1 MKLVDVKLSL
11 KSLRNVVEY
20 EEALKSALASSA
32 SGTYGGMLVDVYV
45 GVVSGSS
52 PEAVKL
58 GYEHV
63 RRKLRGPS
71 SAHVMALFATED
83 SDEEESSS
91 DEEVGLPSR
100 DDLLAHLNV
109 VQGCV
114 ALIAR
119 VAVLVPRP
127 ERTAVAR
134 AVQSRRSKMPRQ
146 LRAGVAGGASGLPS
160 MPGAAPLLPPLDAP
174 SVGKILGAE
183 AEGPARP
190 RQSPLAAPRARSCRA
205 RSRLS
210 DWLLRKRIT
219 CFEASVFPAPDSPQL
234 QHLLTIRPA
243 FNTQRQYM

>member
-1 MKLVDVKLSL
+1 MRGRSTDLQMEGAALAGAGQRDRPRKGGKRTKASKAQELFEEEVKRLVKLIDVKLTL
-11 KSLRNVVEY
+11 QGLRNVVEY

-119 VAVLVPRP
+119 VI
-127 ERTAVAR
+127 ERT
-134 AVQSRRSKMPRQ
+134 
-146 LRAGVAGGASGLPS
+146 
-160 MPGAAPLLPPLDAP
+160 
-174 SVGKILGAE
+174 
-183 AEGPARP
+183 
-190 RQSPLAAPRARSCRA
+190 
-205 RSRLS
+205 
-210 DWLLRKRIT
+210 T
-219 CFEASVFPAPDSPQL
+219 EASKRRMLLIPAKKKYAIWAPGYTVGSDFGEQA
-234 QHLLTIRPA
+234 RWA
-243 FNTQRQYM
+243 

>member
-1 MKLVDVKLSL
+1 MEGAALAGAGQRDRPRKGGKRTKASKAQELFEEEVKRLVKLIDVKLTL
-11 KSLRNVVEY
+11 QGLRNVVEY

-100 DDLLAHLNV
+100 DESRLNSSNGRNRRV
-109 VQGCV
+109 PTR
-114 ALIAR
+114 AR
-119 VAVLVPRP
+119 GATPRSGTP
-127 ERTAVAR
+127 
-134 AVQSRRSKMPRQ
+134 RSS
-146 LRAGVAGGASGLPS
+146 A
-160 MPGAAPLLPPLDAP
+160 LLPTE
-174 SVGKILGAE
+174 VGW
-183 AEGPARP
+183 RP
-190 RQSPLAAPRARSCRA
+190 GDKAHGGLKGRGCR
-205 RSRLS
+205 LE
-210 DWLLRKRIT
+210 I
-219 CFEASVFPAPDSPQL
+219 
-234 QHLLTIRPA
+234 
-243 FNTQRQYM
+243 

>member
-1 MKLVDVKLSL
+1 MEGAALAGAGQRDRPRKGGKRTKASKAQELFEEEVKRLVKLVDVKLSL
-11 KSLRNVVEY
+11 KSLRGVVEY

-52 PEAVKL
+52 PEAVNAEL

-119 VAVLVPRP
+119 VI
-127 ERTAVAR
+127 ERTT
-134 AVQSRRSKMPRQ
+134 
-146 LRAGVAGGASGLPS
+146 
-160 MPGAAPLLPPLDAP
+160 
-174 SVGKILGAE
+174 GKF
-183 AEGPARP
+183 R
-190 RQSPLAAPRARSCRA
+190 
-205 RSRLS
+205 
-210 DWLLRKRIT
+210 
-219 CFEASVFPAPDSPQL
+219 
-234 QHLLTIRPA
+234 
-243 FNTQRQYM
+243 